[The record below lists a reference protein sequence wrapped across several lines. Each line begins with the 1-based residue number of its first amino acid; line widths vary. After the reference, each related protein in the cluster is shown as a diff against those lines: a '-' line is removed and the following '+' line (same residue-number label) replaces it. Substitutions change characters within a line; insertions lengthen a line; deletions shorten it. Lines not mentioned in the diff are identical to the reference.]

1 MPRPEARTE
10 IDKVERGRMLS
21 DVAIK
26 PRLVRVYVLLDP
38 IEGRQNG
45 AWVIEYRRRAFLTD
59 KRGGNPEPFVWG
71 SQPRQVVES
80 RAKAKPPRIGFDVK
94 TREDVARELR
104 INPAL
109 LDFVQRGDDTFPE
122 PIVTFRE
129 GPLWDAEAIERWA
142 PTRRPPAA
150 RDRSLPLP

>member
-1 MPRPEARTE
+1 
-10 IDKVERGRMLS
+10 MLS
-21 DVAIK
+21 GVAIK
-26 PRLVRVYVLLDP
+26 RRLVRVYVLLDP

-45 AWVIEYRRRAFLTD
+45 AWVIQYRRQAFMID
-59 KRGGNPEPFVWG
+59 KGGGNQEPFVWG
-71 SQPRQVVES
+71 SQSMQVVES
-80 RAKAKPPRIGFDVK
+80 RAEAKPPLMGFDVK
-94 TREDVARELR
+94 TREDIARELR

-150 RDRSLPLP
+150 RDRSLLLP